1 MPDPVFALSLT
12 DPYLHLEERDEVLRV
27 TEEFTVNEDDVSCQ
41 LLVLKASA
49 QRTQRRCPPSTEGDA
64 EEQEAKRSA
73 SQRSRVHTWFGLR
86 VRRQGRQGKAGVGA
100 NLRLRS

>member
-1 MPDPVFALSLT
+1 MSF
-12 DPYLHLEERDEVLRV
+12 
-27 TEEFTVNEDDVSCQ
+27 Q

-49 QRTQRRCPPSTEGDA
+49 QKTQRRCPPSTEGDA

-86 VRRQGRQGKAGVGA
+86 VRRQGRPARQEWERIYAEDPNFADVSD
-100 NLRLRS
+100 RSHNRVVTLSP